1 MGLLKAVIYLVISI
15 VLSMFL
21 TQNNNEFLKKIPV
34 LGEYLTQLENIQFLI
49 IIFCF
54 FFLTLLL

>member
-21 TQNNNEFLKKIPV
+21 TQNNNEFLLKIPV